1 MAPAAHAGPRARD
14 RRGRVTVYPFHAMNE
29 TTGRSFGRTV
39 LAALVLL
46 VAGWILLKIAVGIV
60 SALFIPIVVIGVI
73 IAAVWAYRVL
83 F

>member
-14 RRGRVTVYPFHAMNE
+14 RRGLVTVYPFHAMNE